1 MPAKDA
7 EKIVQAAV
15 YIDGKPIKRI
25 QEICGKDG
33 LNGVCVCGDCLKKA
47 AVDPGQIKK
56 LRQIN
61 NVLRI
66 EDTDGNIKECVQS
79 LAEILEDLERGNHGK
94 EERKSNTIQTGNKD
108 NL

>member
-1 MPAKDA
+1 MPTKNA

-25 QEICGKDG
+25 QEEALK
-33 LNGVCVCGDCLKKA
+33 GVCVCGDCLKRA
-47 AVDPGQIKK
+47 AVDSEQIKK

-66 EDTDGNIKECVQS
+66 TEDTDGNIKECVQS

-94 EERKSNTIQTGNKD
+94 EERKSNTIQTGNED

>member
-1 MPAKDA
+1 MVKCS
-7 EKIVQAAV
+7 
-15 YIDGKPIKRI
+15 
-25 QEICGKDG
+25 ICGKEG
-33 LNGVCVCGDCLKKA
+33 LKAVCVCPDCLKKA

-66 EDTDGNIKECVQS
+66 EDTDGKIKECVQS
-79 LAEILEDLERGNHGK
+79 LTEILQDLERGKCGK

>member
-1 MPAKDA
+1 MVKCS
-7 EKIVQAAV
+7 
-15 YIDGKPIKRI
+15 
-25 QEICGKDG
+25 ICGKEG
-33 LNGVCVCGDCLKKA
+33 LKVVCVCPDCLKRA
-47 AVDPGQIKK
+47 AVDLGQIQK

-66 EDTDGNIKECVQS
+66 TEDTDGNIKECVQS
-79 LAEILEDLERGNHGK
+79 LTEVLEDLERGEYGK